1 MKNILIFDGAM
12 GTYYRNISNNPLPE
26 CEMANLFDRD
36 KVLKIHREYIDAGAN
51 CIKTNTFGANS
62 AALSAMPDV
71 IEKVITAACELA
83 TEAVDGRDIKI
94 FADIGPILGEHA
106 EDILSEYKSII
117 DIFIEN
123 KIYNFL
129 FETFSAPDY
138 LVELSDYIKSKNREA
153 FIITSFAIGP
163 DGYTRSSYNGEA
175 LITEMASADIDAV
188 GFNCISG
195 PYHLLEYVK
204 TIKLPDK
211 FLSIMPNAGYP
222 TVVGNRTYY
231 ADNSSYFANATSEF
245 IDIGF
250 SILGGC
256 CGTTPEHIEKLVEA
270 TKNRKE
276 SVSTARP
283 RKTIRL
289 QTEPSEN
296 LFYKKLTSGQKVI
309 AVEYDPPAS
318 CDIKNYMANVK
329 KLKSVGVDAITIAD
343 CPVGR
348 ARIDSSLMA
357 FKIKNEM
364 DIDPIVHLTCR
375 DRNLNAT
382 KALLLGLNVENILN
396 LILVTGDPIPSAQR
410 DEIKSVFNFNSALL
424 TKYINELNEDIFTN
438 KMITSGALNIN
449 AINFEHELRKA
460 QNKEEMG
467 TKVFFTQP
475 VASQPAID
483 NLILARETLNA
494 HIMGGIIPI
503 VSHKNAVFMN
513 EEISGI
519 IVDNSIIGKYESVSD
534 EVASKMAVDL
544 SLDFIDKI
552 SSLVDGYYI
561 ITPFNRVDIVENIV
575 RQMNTGK
582 K

>member
-1 MKNILIFDGAM
+1 MKNMLIFDGAM
-12 GTYYRNISNNPLPE
+12 GTYYRSISDNPLPE
-26 CEMANLFDRD
+26 CEMANLFDRET
-36 KVLKIHREYIDAGAN
+36 VLKIHREYIDAGAN

-71 IEKVITAACELA
+71 IEKVVTAACELA
-83 TEAVDGRDIKI
+83 TTASNGSDVKV

-106 EDILSEYKSII
+106 EEILDEYKYII

-123 KIYNFL
+123 EIENFL
-129 FETFSAPDY
+129 FETFSTPDH
-138 LVELSDYIKSKNREA
+138 LIELSNYIKSKNKNA

-163 DGYTRSSYNGEA
+163 DGYTRSSYNGES
-175 LITEMASADIDAV
+175 LITEMANADIDAV

-204 TIKLPDK
+204 SIKLPDK
-211 FLSIMPNAGYP
+211 LLSIMPNAGYP

-231 ADNSSYFANATSEF
+231 ADNSSYFANATTDF
-245 IDIGF
+245 MDLGF
-250 SILGGC
+250 TILGGC
-256 CGTTPEHIEKLVEA
+256 CGTTPDHIEKLVEA
-270 TKNRKE
+270 AENRTE
-276 SVSTARP
+276 TISISP
-283 RKTIRL
+283 SKTNVRL
-289 QTEPSEN
+289 HTEPSEN
-296 LFYKKLTSGQKVI
+296 LFYKKLTSGKKVI

-318 CDIKNYMANVK
+318 CDINNYMSNVK
-329 KLKSVGVDAITIAD
+329 RLKSVGVDAITIAD

-438 KMITSGALNIN
+438 QMITSGALNIN

-467 TKVFFTQP
+467 TKIFFTQP
-475 VASQPAID
+475 VASASAIE
-483 NLILARETLNA
+483 NLRTARESLKA

-503 VSHKNAVFMN
+503 VSHRNAVFMN

-519 IVDNSIIGKYESVSD
+519 IVDKSIIDMYDGVSD
-534 EVASKMAVDL
+534 EDSSRMATEI
-544 SLDFIDKI
+544 SLDFIEKI
-552 SSLVDGYYI
+552 TDLVDGYYL
-561 ITPFNRVDIVENIV
+561 ITPFNRVDIIENIV
-575 RQMNTGK
+575 SEMNK
-582 K
+582 KQ